1 MSLIILAPLAPIIAY
16 IAAGLWVTSGESYEE
31 SREREM
37 WDVFEMNGDGPL
49 ALALLAH
56 ADTFAAQQIHNILNG
71 ELSND

>member
-1 MSLIILAPLAPIIAY
+1 MSLIILALFAPIVAY
-16 IAAGLWVTSGESYEE
+16 IAAGLWVTRGESYEE

-56 ADTFAAQQIHNILNG
+56 AEKEQ
-71 ELSND
+71 S